1 VKKEVFM
8 FSRFIKKQNNKKS
21 KIKVNKS
28 MRDYSKEDFFVKK
41 AEAARALL
49 AKYGYSNE
57 LLMNN

>member
-1 VKKEVFM
+1 M
-8 FSRFIKKQNNKKS
+8 HPDQKQNNKKRR
-21 KIKVNKS
+21 IKVSKS

-49 AKYGYSNE
+49 AKYGYPNE